1 MFVVEDE
8 DGDIDVYTGIK
19 NVPDITMTATA
30 SDPAAM
36 GYVYKKDT
44 GYATY
49 VFIGLEDTDSKV
61 DDASSDDSY
70 IFVIGFDKTLKDSE
84 DTYYRYKAI
93 VDGSETK
100 ILTDDKDY
108 ADNDSRVNGPAL
120 YGKIKTSASTGR
132 ITDMTLVETGE
143 PNDKCYADTLS
154 GSVAYSAGVLSIG
167 SKDYSVDSDT
177 QIVLII
183 DYKYSTDANKE
194 TLQSVMSDEDA
205 DYEIDNCSA
214 SSLKSILAGYSVTG
228 EFYAITDDDYTDSD
242 TLDFLFVHVT
252 GAVEL

>member
-1 MFVVEDE
+1 M
-8 DGDIDVYTGIK
+8 
-19 NVPDITMTATA
+19 
-30 SDPAAM
+30 
-36 GYVYKKDT
+36 
-44 GYATY
+44 
-49 VFIGLEDTDSKV
+49 FIGLDGTDSKV

-93 VDGSETK
+93 VDGAETK
-100 ILTDDKDY
+100 ILTDDDTY
-108 ADNDSRVNGPAL
+108 SNVTL
-120 YGKIKTSASTGR
+120 YGEIKTSASTGR
-132 ITDMTLVETGE
+132 ITDMTEVVTGD
-143 PNDKCYADTLS
+143 PSDKCYVETLS
-154 GSVAYSAGVLSIG
+154 GTVAYSAGVLSIG

>member
-1 MFVVEDE
+1 M
-8 DGDIDVYTGIK
+8 
-19 NVPDITMTATA
+19 
-30 SDPAAM
+30 
-36 GYVYKKDT
+36 
-44 GYATY
+44 
-49 VFIGLEDTDSKV
+49 FIGLDGTDSKV

-93 VDGSETK
+93 VDGAETK
-100 ILTDDKDY
+100 ILTDDDTY
-108 ADNDSRVNGPAL
+108 SNVTL
-120 YGKIKTSASTGR
+120 YGEIKTSASTGR
-132 ITDMTLVETGE
+132 ITDMTEVETGE
-143 PNDKCYADTLS
+143 PNDKCYVETLS
-154 GSVAYSAGVLSIG
+154 GTVAYSAGVLSIG

-177 QIVLII
+177 KIVLII